1 MFEGSW
7 VIGRMAIFFFLFNVW
22 GSVGVGQSWPNGHLS
37 LCSMLMPSQSN
48 VDAESVSSV
57 VVLLEICP
65 ILTCVYFAW
74 CLHIQIKLRCWLSRI
89 TYSFL
94 FFSCIVMSIFVY
106 YLLTYFVFLES
117 SENSKKRKSVTSAI
131 CYSIS
136 HFGTD
141 WVILTLFLSIH
152 VLNFAP

>member
-1 MFEGSW
+1 
-7 VIGRMAIFFFLFNVW
+7 MAISLFVQCW
-22 GSVGVGQSWPNGHLS
+22 RSVVVGQSGRMVIFFLLFNLVMPNAPSLS
-37 LCSMLMPSQSN
+37 FSVLMSN
-48 VDAESVSSV
+48 V
-57 VVLLEICP
+57 
-65 ILTCVYFAW
+65 W
-74 CLHIQIKLRCWLSRI
+74 CQV
-89 TYSFL
+89 SFL
-94 FFSCIVMSIFVY
+94 YYYFFCFSLLLGKYLYCIVMSIFVY

-141 WVILTLFLSIH
+141 WVILALFLSIH